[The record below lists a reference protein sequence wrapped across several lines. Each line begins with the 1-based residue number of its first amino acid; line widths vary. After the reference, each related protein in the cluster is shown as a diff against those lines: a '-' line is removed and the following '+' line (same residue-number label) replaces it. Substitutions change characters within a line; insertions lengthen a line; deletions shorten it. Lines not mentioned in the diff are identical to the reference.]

1 MPQKARVDFHHH
13 CTLIISATVQNPGWF
28 ARARRAL
35 AAREEG
41 DHPSTMEVNGA
52 TFPPRVSLRFTAC
65 SDPFRQVRC
74 RTAKALP
81 CGVFNSSNHSIMDIQ
96 IATLCDFAA
105 DYNGKLVISGTFD
118 TLAAR
123 AVPVVHPSCALAM
136 RFCFT
141 PEDAGRHKLSINI
154 INEDGEPLDPN
165 NMPIEPEFEVALPK
179 NVPFLT
185 RNIVMNLQGLRFPES
200 GIYSIDIGCDGEIL
214 VRLPLRIVQVT
225 QGPNGE
231 QQMS

>member
-1 MPQKARVDFHHH
+1 M
-13 CTLIISATVQNPGWF
+13 SG
-28 ARARRAL
+28 AL
-35 AAREEG
+35 AFFALYGMRG
-41 DHPSTMEVNGA
+41 
-52 TFPPRVSLRFTAC
+52 SLQTSAAAGQKRHDRLHKSILT
-65 SDPFRQVRC
+65 
-74 RTAKALP
+74 
-81 CGVFNSSNHSIMDIQ
+81 SIMDIQ

-123 AVPVVHPSCALAM
+123 AVPVVHPACALAM

-154 INEDGEPLDPN
+154 INEDGESLDPN

-231 QQMS
+231 TQMA

>member
-1 MPQKARVDFHHH
+1 VEEVIVADGLFKEEKRNEFRGPRFALYPRRQSLQTSGSASRNSVRQAFYLSLQK
-13 CTLIISATVQNPGWF
+13 
-28 ARARRAL
+28 
-35 AAREEG
+35 
-41 DHPSTMEVNGA
+41 
-52 TFPPRVSLRFTAC
+52 
-65 SDPFRQVRC
+65 
-74 RTAKALP
+74 
-81 CGVFNSSNHSIMDIQ
+81 SIMDIQ

-123 AVPVVHPSCALAM
+123 AMPVVHPSCALAM

-154 INEDGEPLDPN
+154 INEDGESLDPN
-165 NMPIEPEFEVALPK
+165 NMPIEPEFDVALPK

-185 RNIVMNLQGLRFPES
+185 RNIVMNLQGLRFEED

-214 VRLPLRIVQVT
+214 MRLPLRIVIMN

-231 QQMS
+231 TQMA

>member
-1 MPQKARVDFHHH
+1 
-13 CTLIISATVQNPGWF
+13 
-28 ARARRAL
+28 
-35 AAREEG
+35 
-41 DHPSTMEVNGA
+41 
-52 TFPPRVSLRFTAC
+52 
-65 SDPFRQVRC
+65 
-74 RTAKALP
+74 
-81 CGVFNSSNHSIMDIQ
+81 MDIQ

-154 INEDGEPLDPN
+154 INEDGESLDPN
-165 NMPIEPEFEVALPK
+165 NMPIEPEFDVQLPK

-185 RNIVMNLQGLRFPES
+185 RNIIMNLQGLRFEEA
-200 GIYSIDIGCDGEIL
+200 GIYSIDVGCDGEIL
-214 VRLPLRIVQVT
+214 VCRCASFRSIKDPTAKLRWHDAAAWCRPAPCQALILTRVPSSPELPPGWGPSSHSKSRLGLTSLSSWRDASPSFRGWRKKSAPGTRRLRSLFSRQT
-225 QGPNGE
+225 
-231 QQMS
+231 

>member
-1 MPQKARVDFHHH
+1 MKQFLK
-13 CTLIISATVQNPGWF
+13 IIQT
-28 ARARRAL
+28 
-35 AAREEG
+35 
-41 DHPSTMEVNGA
+41 
-52 TFPPRVSLRFTAC
+52 
-65 SDPFRQVRC
+65 
-74 RTAKALP
+74 
-81 CGVFNSSNHSIMDIQ
+81 SIMDIQ

-154 INEDGEPLDPN
+154 I
-165 NMPIEPEFEVALPK
+165 
-179 NVPFLT
+179 
-185 RNIVMNLQGLRFPES
+185 MNLQGLRFEEA

-231 QQMS
+231 TQMA